1 MNSLQKLTRHIPKYL
16 FVFFVAIIVFNI
28 VTYFFYPGIKEG
40 HKSSN
45 KKIKK
50 LDEKIKKLDEK
61 TKNLDEK
68 TKRSVK
74 QLKRGVYNMIDPHG
88 RTLKKGSDV
97 KPSDWVSVA
106 SDDMKNRYLGERS
119 IGYTKSIFPQ
129 LF

>member
-16 FVFFVAIIVFNI
+16 LVFFVVIIVFNI

-50 LDEKIKKLDEK
+50 LDERVE
-61 TKNLDEK
+61 
-68 TKRSVK
+68 RSVK
-74 QLKRGVYNMIDPHG
+74 NTVRGLMMHTSNTKDPHG

-106 SDDMKNRYLGERS
+106 SDDTKKYLLSDKNKLVMESDY
-119 IGYTKSIFPQ
+119 PQ
-129 LF
+129 LL

>member
-16 FVFFVAIIVFNI
+16 LVFFVVIIVFNI

-50 LDEKIKKLDEK
+50 LDEKIEKLDERVA
-61 TKNLDEK
+61 T
-68 TKRSVK
+68 SVK
-74 QLKRGVYNMIDPHG
+74 NTVRGLMMHTSNTKDPHG

-106 SDDMKNRYLGERS
+106 SDDTKKYLLSDKNKLVMESDY
-119 IGYTKSIFPQ
+119 PQ
-129 LF
+129 LL